1 MYEKEKNREINNK
14 IVLIIEFWVYFC
26 LRVYVILNLGGC
38 LVLWMRL
45 RDVVLGVDKNI
56 LVMLYFIFYNNMKYY
71 ISF

>member
-1 MYEKEKNREINNK
+1 M
-14 IVLIIEFWVYFC
+14 LIIEFWIYFC

>member
-14 IVLIIEFWVYFC
+14 IVLIIEFWIYFC